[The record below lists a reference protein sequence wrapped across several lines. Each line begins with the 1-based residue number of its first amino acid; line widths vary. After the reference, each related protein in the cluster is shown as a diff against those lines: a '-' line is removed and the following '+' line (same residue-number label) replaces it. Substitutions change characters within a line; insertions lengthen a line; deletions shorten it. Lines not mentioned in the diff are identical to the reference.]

1 MIELEPKNRLPY
13 GRGNV
18 MDGVATKLRGEA
30 IRGPMVPAAA
40 SRLVGT
46 GQNSTD
52 LPSKVLVLLVRERLE
67 QHPHFRGRTSLLAIE
82 LVEGTIVLSGRLPS
96 HYLKQLLQEAIRR
109 MPGVV
114 NIDNQVDVV
123 WPNVP

>member
-1 MIELEPKNRLPY
+1 MIELDPKNRLPCR
-13 GRGNV
+13 RGNV
-18 MDGVATKLRGEA
+18 RDGVATKLRGKP
-30 IRGPMVPAAA
+30 ICGPRVPAAA
-40 SRLVGT
+40 SRVVGA
-46 GQNSTD
+46 GRNSAD
-52 LPSKVLVLLVRERLE
+52 LASKALVLLVRERLE
-67 QHPHFRGRTSLLAIE
+67 QHPHFRGRSSLLAIE

-123 WPNVP
+123 WPKVP